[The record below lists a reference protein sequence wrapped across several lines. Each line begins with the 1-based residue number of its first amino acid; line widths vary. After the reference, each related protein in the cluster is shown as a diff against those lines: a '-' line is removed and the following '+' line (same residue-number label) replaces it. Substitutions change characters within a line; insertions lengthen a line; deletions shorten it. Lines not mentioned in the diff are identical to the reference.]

1 MNKKKK
7 IFLKYI
13 LFKNNNNNK
22 TMTNF
27 KSLEV
32 DFLWELW
39 AAFSWLS
46 SSWLS
51 VLERLSLLFERFVL
65 LIYWVSV
72 RLIFSFFRELSF
84 VICEFLLFLF
94 DTFSF
99 SSFSPLFLSS
109 PLMINYF

>member
-32 DFLWELW
+32 DFL
-39 AAFSWLS
+39 
-46 SSWLS
+46 
-51 VLERLSLLFERFVL
+51 
-65 LIYWVSV
+65 
-72 RLIFSFFRELSF
+72 
-84 VICEFLLFLF
+84 
-94 DTFSF
+94 
-99 SSFSPLFLSS
+99 
-109 PLMINYF
+109 